1 MQSSVVT
8 VVGGVAAAA
17 VIFVAAA
24 ITLVCFCKSKY
35 GRNRSS
41 ETGSSDPSTL
51 GKSIF
56 TLEWNREGGSRPTA
70 QSSSG
75 PRQFTMEELEQ
86 ATKQFDDCN
95 LIGYGSFG
103 SVYKGLFRD
112 GTVVAIK
119 KRPGY
124 PRREFIDEVSNLLE
138 IHHRNLVTLLGY
150 CIESG
155 YQMLV
160 FEYLPNGS
168 ISNHLYHEPGQN
180 PSTRL
185 EFKRRLS
192 IALDAAKGFS
202 HLHNSLKP
210 TLLHKSFKTGNVLVD
225 ENFIANV
232 SGAGLSGLLE
242 KIEEAGPSSGA
253 SSDPFKDPEV
263 EGAGTFSEK
272 SDVYSFG
279 VFLLELVTG
288 VRAPNANWLGPHET
302 LMQWV
307 ESRRKSGSLVDPRML
322 GTFTAEGIRD
332 FIRLTLLCVV
342 LPGKQRPKMDAIV
355 LELQRIREKEM
366 AMTTVMGEGT
376 ATITPGK
383 KSRVSESTIVSTLEL
398 CIAYCLQQQ
407 QQYYL
412 YNVGGAIP
420 VNGFSFCGLVD
431 GGIGSLLVGQMITRH
446 TFCSKLLMENGYIF
460 GLTDN
465 PTRLD
470 MD

>member
-1 MQSSVVT
+1 
-8 VVGGVAAAA
+8 
-17 VIFVAAA
+17 
-24 ITLVCFCKSKY
+24 
-35 GRNRSS
+35 
-41 ETGSSDPSTL
+41 
-51 GKSIF
+51 
-56 TLEWNREGGSRPTA
+56 
-70 QSSSG
+70 
-75 PRQFTMEELEQ
+75 MEELEQ

-103 SVYKGLFRD
+103 SVYKGLLRD

-192 IALDAAKGFS
+192 IALDAAKVQAS
-202 HLHNSLKP
+202 PTCTTASSLHCS
-210 TLLHKSFKTGNVLVD
+210 TKSFKTGNVLVD

-242 KIEEAGPSSGA
+242 KIEEAGLSSGA

-288 VRAPNANWLGPHET
+288 VWAPNADWLGPHET

-366 AMTTVMGEGT
+366 AMTGT
-376 ATITPGK
+376 ATITPG
-383 KSRVSESTIVSTLEL
+383 
-398 CIAYCLQQQ
+398 
-407 QQYYL
+407 
-412 YNVGGAIP
+412 
-420 VNGFSFCGLVD
+420 
-431 GGIGSLLVGQMITRH
+431 
-446 TFCSKLLMENGYIF
+446 SKLF
-460 GLTDN
+460 T
-465 PTRLD
+465 
-470 MD
+470 